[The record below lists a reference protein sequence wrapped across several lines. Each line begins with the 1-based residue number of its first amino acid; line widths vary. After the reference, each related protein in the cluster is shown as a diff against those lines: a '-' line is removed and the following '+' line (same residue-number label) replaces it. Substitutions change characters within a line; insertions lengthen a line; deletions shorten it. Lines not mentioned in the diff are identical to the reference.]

1 MKNRARLSAN
11 NKFMFK
17 PEYATIFI
25 IIFILGL
32 SAIYKPELFTEA
44 VRRRE
49 FFQSII
55 LGLPLIVIVAMGM
68 MMVITTGCI
77 DVSVGS
83 IVGFTG
89 MFVGFLFKFYNAP
102 FWVGVLAAIVVGM
115 MAGAF
120 NGLFISYLGINFLV
134 VTLATMNIWRGL
146 AFVITDGVE
155 IGASYMPEQIS
166 FLILK
171 GPIPGIDMPW
181 LIWIALFFII
191 IMVFFMKYSHFG
203 REVYAVGG
211 NENAAKLRGINV
223 KKVKFV
229 VYTLTGMFS
238 GIAGLMYGARFGFFS
253 PGDTGNGMEL
263 IVIASAVIGGVSIS
277 GGRGSIIGV
286 VLGCLLLGTVQTLIP
301 SIGFS
306 SFYNTAIYGL
316 IIIIALIIDTGIK
329 IRQSRGIVAKKGV
342 LGD

>member
-1 MKNRARLSAN
+1 
-11 NKFMFK
+11 MFK
-17 PEYATIFI
+17 PEYVTILI

-49 FFQSII
+49 LFQSIM
-55 LGLPLIVIVAMGM
+55 LWLPLIVIVAMGM

-83 IVGFTG
+83 IVGVTG

-102 FWVGVLAAIVVGM
+102 FLVGVLAAIVVGM
-115 MAGAF
+115 MAGAI
-120 NGLFISYLGINFLV
+120 NGLFISYLRINFLV

-146 AFVITDGVE
+146 AFMITDGVE
-155 IGASYMPEQIS
+155 ISGFYMPEQMNL
-166 FLILK
+166 LILK
-171 GPIPGIDMPW
+171 GPIPGIGIPW
-181 LIWIALFFII
+181 LIWITLFFVI
-191 IMVFFMKYSHFG
+191 IMVFLMKYSHFG
-203 REVYAVGG
+203 REVYAVGS
-211 NENAAKLRGINV
+211 NENAARLRGINV
-223 KKVKFV
+223 KKVRFV
-229 VYTLTGMFS
+229 VFTLTGMFS

-263 IVIASAVIGGVSIS
+263 IVIASTVIGGVSIS

-286 VLGCLLLGTVQTLIP
+286 VLGCLLLGTTTILIP
-301 SIGFS
+301 SLGFS

-316 IIIIALIIDTGIK
+316 IILISLIIDRGIQ
-329 IRQSRGIVAKKGV
+329 IRQSRWIVAKKGV
-342 LGD
+342 V

>member
-1 MKNRARLSAN
+1 MKNRTRSRAN
-11 NKFMFK
+11 NKIMFK
-17 PEYATIFI
+17 PEYATILI

-32 SAIYKPELFTEA
+32 SAIYKPELFTVA
-44 VRRRE
+44 VRQRE
-49 FFQSII
+49 FFKSIM

-83 IVGFTG
+83 IVGVTG

-102 FWVGVLAAIVVGM
+102 FWVGVLGAIVVGM
-115 MAGAF
+115 MMGAF
-120 NGLFISYLGINFLV
+120 NGFFISYLGISFLV
-134 VTLATMNIWRGL
+134 VTLATMNIARGL
-146 AFVITDGVE
+146 AFIITDGVE
-155 IGASYMPEQIS
+155 ISGFYMPEQMKH
-166 FLILK
+166 LILK
-171 GPIPGIDMPW
+171 GPIPGIGIPW
-181 LIWIALFFII
+181 LIWITLFLVI

-223 KKVKFV
+223 KKVKFLV
-229 VYTLTGMFS
+229 FTLTGMFS

-263 IVIASAVIGGVSIS
+263 IVIASTVIGGVSIT

-286 VLGCLLLGTVQTLIP
+286 VLGCLLLVTIQTLIP
-301 SIGFS
+301 SLGFS
-306 SFYNTAIYGL
+306 SFYKIAIYGL
-316 IIIIALIIDTGIK
+316 IIIIALIIDRGIK
-329 IRQSRGIVAKKGV
+329 IRQSRGSLQRKE
-342 LGD
+342 